1 MEEIKFVMTKNDQLR
16 AYRYSR
22 PQMRWFPLSL
32 VEAQKRVHLG
42 EAVDV
47 TSVDDS
53 PVKITNM
60 PHPAPKV
67 KPLKTGE
74 FKVNSG
80 SSNKIHTVSLYDDGS
95 KWCTCWGWIR
105 HRPVGGCRHM
115 KQLLV

>member
-22 PQMRWFPLSL
+22 PQMRWFPLPL
-32 VEAQKRVHLG
+32 VEAQIRVHLD

-47 TSVDDS
+47 TDLWTS
-53 PVKITNM
+53 PPKITNM
-60 PHPAPKV
+60 PQPAPKA

-74 FKVNSG
+74 FKVPSG
-80 SSNKIHTVSLYDDGS
+80 SSDKIYTVSLYDDGS

-105 HRPVGGCRHM
+105 HRPVAGCRHM
-115 KQLLV
+115 RTSLL